1 MQRIWGWL
9 AVLTLVSTAVGAVPR
24 VHHLDIEIR
33 EVGRWSDAMRI
44 AKDPRDQTLYVMD
57 QNARIGRL
65 DPVAGEIEVLYRS
78 AGSRGEGHYLGVC
91 HWARRLCVYLDS

>member
-9 AVLTLVSTAVGAVPR
+9 AVLILVSTAVGAVPR
-24 VHHLDIEIR
+24 VHHPDIEIR

-44 AKDPRDQTLYVMD
+44 AKDPRDQALYVMD

-65 DPVAGEIEVLYRS
+65 DPVAGEIEVLYRF
-78 AGSRGEGHYLGVC
+78 
-91 HWARRLCVYLDS
+91 RRITG